1 MRRGGRTDNVTGTST
16 QERHPLVRERVPRRL
31 RVIHVSGLGETI
43 QEEPTS
49 GLEPLT
55 CSSRVVI
62 QVLRGIARGCVSPIP
77 RPVTFRRFAPCCTV
91 FRSKWYQSGT
101 RNPCGHCTLGF
112 CVTSSGWRTCF
123 ACLRDL
129 RDVGSAC
136 SCDLRPR
143 CGPPLLRGP
152 KCAAILHRQAHDP
165 SRSAAHNV
173 RVPLEGGEAASVPIH

>member
-1 MRRGGRTDNVTGTST
+1 MRRGGHAINVTETSA
-16 QERHPLVRERVPRRL
+16 QERYPLVRERVPRRL
-31 RVIHVSGLGETI
+31 RVIRVSGLGKTI

-49 GLEPLT
+49 RLEPLT
-55 CSSRVVI
+55 CSSRVII
-62 QVLRGIARGCVSPIP
+62 QVLRRIARSCVSPIP

-101 RNPCGHCTLGF
+101 RKSCGHCTLGF

-123 ACLRDL
+123 ACLRD
-129 RDVGSAC
+129 VGSAC
-136 SCDLRPR
+136 SCGLRPR

-152 KCAAILHRQAHDP
+152 KCAARLHREAHDP

-173 RVPLEGGEAASVPIH
+173 RVPLEGGEAAPVPIH